1 MLMGLVEERSA
12 FILSGGI
19 TWPHD
24 QKTSLLCP
32 VWCLKVSRK
41 WRYKAF
47 VLSHNIASPHDQ
59 RDMWLGEWD
68 FLNTN
73 YQFSTLDAYRSCRRS
88 GEISLSCHMTSLNLT
103 IKETCV
109 LPVGA
114 LHSKLPTYHVW
125 WLEILLKWRYNVFIL
140 SRDIKWSRYQ
150 KNIQLWRCSTVS
162 KRSPLCQIWCL
173 KVLWKWRYRN
183 FVLPC
188 EITQPHI
195 KVWV

>member
-1 MLMGLVEERSA
+1 MPSLMLMGLVEERFV

-19 TWPHD
+19 TWPHG

-88 GEISLSCHMTSLNLT
+88 GKISLSCHMTSRNLT
-103 IKETCV
+103 IKETYV

-125 WLEILLKWRYNVFIL
+125 
-140 SRDIKWSRYQ
+140 
-150 KNIQLWRCSTVS
+150 
-162 KRSPLCQIWCL
+162 
-173 KVLWKWRYRN
+173 
-183 FVLPC
+183 
-188 EITQPHI
+188 
-195 KVWV
+195 